1 MYSVHKGEKSVVAE
15 RFIRNLK
22 NKTYKYMN
30 FKSKNVH
37 INKLDDIMNEHNN
50 TCHKT
55 IKLKPADVNPSI
67 YIDLNKENNRKG
79 PKFKVGNNNRTS
91 KYKIIFAKV
100 KVPNWS
106 DEAFVIKKVKNTVP
120 WTWFMMIKDKK
131 LL

>member
-1 MYSVHKGEKSVVAE
+1 
-15 RFIRNLK
+15 
-22 NKTYKYMN
+22 
-30 FKSKNVH
+30 
-37 INKLDDIMNEHNN
+37 MNEHKS
-50 TCHKT
+50 TYHKT

-106 DEAFVIKKVKNTVP
+106 EEAFVIKKVENTVP
-120 WTWFMMIKDKK
+120 WRWVMMIKIKNSCNLIAEK
-131 LL
+131 ELQKNKSKRV